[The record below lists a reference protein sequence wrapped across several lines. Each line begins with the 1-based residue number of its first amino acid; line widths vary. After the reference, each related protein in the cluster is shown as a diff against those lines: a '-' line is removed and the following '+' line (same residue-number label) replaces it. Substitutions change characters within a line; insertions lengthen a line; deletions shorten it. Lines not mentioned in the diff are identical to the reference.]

1 MMTPDKNKRLKAL
14 TDKNGVQTHRWV
26 SDEDRGSSNADAVKR
41 SSNPEVTMHT
51 DPRSGNR
58 PLFDEDEL
66 MEEETASGPPVF
78 EPKETSAEEPEPVR
92 LNGDG
97 PIMFQPREG
106 RAREPYRLN
115 GDGPTVYE
123 VDYNDTPGND
133 AQERI
138 GGSGPPVYGPK
149 KENDKNEKPPRRLNG
164 NGPPI
169 FETRAQEINSRLDE
183 MIGDSQEF
191 SYISEDGMPKTYR
204 ASVTTETGNP
214 NAERKAA
221 ERQESKDRWRDRI
234 GSLFGR
240 RRR

>member
-1 MMTPDKNKRLKAL
+1 MTSKDRKLKPV

-26 SDEDRGSSNADAVKR
+26 TDDDDRGASNADAVKR
-41 SSNPEVTMHT
+41 TSGPEVTMNV
-51 DPRSGNR
+51 DPRAGAR

-66 MEEETASGPPVF
+66 AEEEETASGPPVY
-78 EPKETSAEEPEPVR
+78 EPKGTSEEEPEPVR

-97 PIMFQPREG
+97 PIVFQPREG
-106 RAREPYRLN
+106 RAREPYRLK
-115 GDGPTVYE
+115 GDGPMVYE

-149 KENDKNEKPPRRLNG
+149 RESNKSQEPPRRLNG
-164 NGPPI
+164 NGPPVY
-169 FETRAQEINSRLDE
+169 ETREQAINSRLDE
-183 MIGDSQEF
+183 LIGDSQEF
-191 SYISEDGMPKTYR
+191 SYVAEDGTPKTYR
-204 ASVTTETGNP
+204 AAVTTETGNP

-221 ERQESKDRWRDRI
+221 ERQERRSRWRDRI